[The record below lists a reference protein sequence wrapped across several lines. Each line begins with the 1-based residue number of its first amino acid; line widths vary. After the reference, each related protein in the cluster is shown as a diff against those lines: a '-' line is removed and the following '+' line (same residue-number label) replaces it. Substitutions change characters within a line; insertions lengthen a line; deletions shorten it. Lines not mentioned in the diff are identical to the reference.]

1 MHKFDDP
8 QEFPWSSS
16 EFEATELETDMEDC
30 KTQLSDIL
38 FSPAAGSS
46 TSALSSGSSYPAT
59 TLSQSSTGT
68 QALLSRFPELTE
80 LDLQKVVDISSK
92 VSYICCKCHDSH
104 QPPPAR
110 HKTTSMYGKERRPKR
125 FRISK
130 PTYRS
135 ARLRS
140 HVDVSN
146 SGQKLSFQQDS
157 EKDTDGIVE
166 LTMTSSH
173 NIPDFRQRV
182 PSIITY
188 APRGLYS
195 LKADPQPPFVGIG
208 PPGSR
213 TGDIIVQFM
222 ECDVAAVLRPVGTST
237 ESTRGDDSGGT
248 CTKVFKYYEAVGRA
262 LLLGNKNENDYVAS
276 FKPLAKSRFR
286 FPRHTA
292 LNNVQDQFSCYFDM
306 ETLWTLTR

>member
-213 TGDIIVQFM
+213 TVTSLCNSWNATSPQFFVPSGHLQNPRVVM
-222 ECDVAAVLRPVGTST
+222 TVAARVQRFSNT
-237 ESTRGDDSGGT
+237 TRRWAVPSCWGIRMRMIMWRLSSPWQNPDFDSHGIQ
-248 CTKVFKYYEAVGRA
+248 R
-262 LLLGNKNENDYVAS
+262 
-276 FKPLAKSRFR
+276 
-286 FPRHTA
+286 
-292 LNNVQDQFSCYFDM
+292 
-306 ETLWTLTR
+306 